1 MTAPIDELDS
11 ILVATDGSD
20 GALAGA
26 NRGIDLAATVG
37 ADVHALSVVD
47 TSDVDLES
55 IREADDERA
64 AIEAEARAAVEAVAT
79 TARDRYPDL
88 EVTTAVEHGTP
99 FRAVHR
105 YVESAG
111 IDAIAMGT
119 KGLTGLDRVVLGSVA
134 ENVLRTTDVPVL
146 VVPPGAGETRLTP
159 ATTDRVLLP
168 TDGSE
173 GAARAVD
180 WGVGLADALDA
191 TVHTV
196 FSADTSRIS
205 PTETPETILSTL
217 EETGRDALDD
227 VRERATADGVSVTG
241 TVARGP
247 PTRVVLEYVETNG
260 IDLVVMGTHGR
271 SGVKQRLLGSVTENV
286 VRNAD
291 VPVVCVP
298 LEGENG

>member
-1 MTAPIDELDS
+1 MVASIDELDS
-11 ILVATDGSD
+11 ILVPTDGSD

-26 NRGIDLAATVG
+26 NRGIDLAAAVG

-47 TSDVDLES
+47 TSDVDLAS
-55 IREADDERA
+55 VREAEGERA
-64 AIEAEARAAVEAVAT
+64 AIEAEARTAIETIAT
-79 TARDRYPDL
+79 TARDRYPEL

-99 FRAVHR
+99 FRAIHR
-105 YVESAG
+105 YVETAG

-119 KGLTGLDRVVLGSVA
+119 KGRTGLERVVLGSVA
-134 ENVLRTTDVPVL
+134 ENVLRTADVPVL
-146 VVPPGAGETRLTP
+146 VVPQAAGETRLTP
-159 ATTDRVLLP
+159 ETTDRILLP

-173 GAARAVD
+173 GAAHAVD
-180 WGVGLADALDA
+180 WGVGLAGALEA
-191 TVHTV
+191 MAHTV
-196 FSADTSRIS
+196 FSVDTGRIS
-205 PTETPETILSTL
+205 STEAPTTIFSAL
-217 EETGRDALDD
+217 EETGKDALED

-247 PTRVVLEYVETNG
+247 PTRVVLEYVDNNG

-298 LEGENG
+298 LGQE

>member
-1 MTAPIDELDS
+1 MVASIDELDS
-11 ILVATDGSD
+11 ILVPTDGSD

-26 NRGIDLAATVG
+26 NRGIDLAAAVG

-47 TSDVDLES
+47 TSDVDLAS
-55 IREADDERA
+55 VREAEGERA
-64 AIEAEARAAVEAVAT
+64 AIEAEARTAIETIAT
-79 TARDRYPDL
+79 TARDRYPEL

-99 FRAVHR
+99 FRAIHR
-105 YVESAG
+105 YVETAG

-119 KGLTGLDRVVLGSVA
+119 KGRTGLERVVLGSVA
-134 ENVLRTTDVPVL
+134 ENVLRTADVPVL
-146 VVPPGAGETRLTP
+146 VVPQAAGETRLTP
-159 ATTDRVLLP
+159 ETTDRILLP

-173 GAARAVD
+173 GAAHAVD
-180 WGVGLADALDA
+180 WGVGLAGALEA
-191 TVHTV
+191 MAHTV
-196 FSADTSRIS
+196 FSVDTGRIS
-205 PTETPETILSTL
+205 STEAPTTIFSAL
-217 EETGRDALDD
+217 EETGKDALEN

-247 PTRVVLEYVETNG
+247 PTRVVLEYVDNNG

-298 LEGENG
+298 LGQE